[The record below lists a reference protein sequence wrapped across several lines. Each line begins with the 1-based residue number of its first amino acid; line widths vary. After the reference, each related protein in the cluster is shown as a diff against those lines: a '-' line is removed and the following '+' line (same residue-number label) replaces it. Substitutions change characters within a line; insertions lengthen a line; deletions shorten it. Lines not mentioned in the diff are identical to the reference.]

1 MKSLTV
7 ILALASSGLAI
18 FAEFRSIKEST
29 LFFDWLDHIP
39 IIILWTLMFI
49 FTFLAT
55 KRFISSKHFMPF
67 LPAMICILG
76 LCIVYWHSAKREAI
90 GNLRSV
96 FTAATYQIGSDGG
109 FILDFK
115 KGGHLK
121 GEKRDHWGVTYYWGN
136 YSQNK
141 DTVNINI
148 PLDFKLGR
156 QAILTDTSLCIVYD
170 TIKFDIYKQ

>member
-1 MKSLTV
+1 
-7 ILALASSGLAI
+7 
-18 FAEFRSIKEST
+18 
-29 LFFDWLDHIP
+29 
-39 IIILWTLMFI
+39 
-49 FTFLAT
+49 
-55 KRFISSKHFMPF
+55 MPF